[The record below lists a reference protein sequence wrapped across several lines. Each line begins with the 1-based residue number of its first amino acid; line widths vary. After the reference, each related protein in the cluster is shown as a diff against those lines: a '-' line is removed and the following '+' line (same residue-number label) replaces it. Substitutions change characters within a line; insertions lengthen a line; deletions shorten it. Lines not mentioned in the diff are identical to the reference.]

1 MSNNIDLSSF
11 PLLRLDQLHQHQIE
25 VLLQAK
31 VELASIPQ
39 SKDDLGIY
47 VSKLGEAI
55 KNEIARR
62 TIERFTRSSPEPLK
76 AVGERTDFDR
86 QTNPNQFRETRNDVK
101 CDDYHDDSKK
111 QTRNQPTSR
120 KGTELKG
127 RHFISSPT
135 IGNHKPNFISRSRD
149 AVMSLK
155 TKKENMLNDKEIKLH
170 KLQQD
175 KEKRRKEAAERMR
188 DRQARQ
194 EWFRNRLE
202 LKVKAKQEAK
212 MKRHAAKLKLIADME
227 RAAADAT
234 TVLIENESNT
244 LSLEE
249 RLILGANAATRVM
262 EENSCDVASSNSGS
276 SLASEVDIESV
287 CEIEFQVFQP
297 SDDCGKFSEEYEH
310 NYKKNQVVQGQDGSC
325 GVVDSIHFSSLTSQ
339 ISQSAEEIELQI
351 SNSDGKVREYCEPN
365 KQRDI
370 DSDSVQSQEGCISIH
385 HASEDMQH
393 DEIARKVDVNN
404 SAQDADTALFCM
416 EKQNG
421 DIHASHNDIAYETK
435 TDSPVKSQPW
445 KPWNSVIAP
454 NELVEQGTT
463 TSNETKLLDIFP
475 NFRNIFSSFMNRSSS
490 VMSEIDY
497 VRERE
502 CLEYQINVGNSL
514 SALIFDDIEGTS
526 VDKMKRFFKVKS
538 PRNEVNSIV
547 QDVLLS
553 FQSGDDVW
561 EDMSNQVGIGNCW
574 NLLWT
579 WSKPK
584 INREH
589 LLAFQKISRFN
600 GVTCLTRKDLLK
612 KRLEQHRSTASLM
625 PQTFVLPQQ
634 YNSFISSFSE
644 YQKLDLTF
652 HPNIWIMKPV
662 GMSRGRG
669 ITLIDDIVDVAY
681 ASPTV
686 IQKYITNPLLY
697 EGFKF
702 DLRLYVLVTSFNP
715 LEAFIYREG
724 LARFG
729 SRRFSTTSTNLKD
742 LQVHLTNSSIQKEYD
757 DDILFSHPS
766 RMAGKHGGGNKTSL
780 KWLLNRLQK
789 HGIDTT
795 SLWKEISKLCLQT
808 LRAVDTLILNQ
819 PNSFEVF
826 GFDVIID
833 SELKPWLI
841 EVNACPSL
849 ARESLL
855 DMEVKEALIRDTI
868 KIVQPCEFDR
878 SALFQICKRRLNQ
891 RKRSMRA
898 SRTDRQELERDLKQ
912 IFGDHRPRVF
922 GEMPL
927 EDTDF
932 ERLSPT
938 IDK

>member
-1 MSNNIDLSSF
+1 MSNKIDLSSF

-47 VSKLGEAI
+47 VTKLAEAI
-55 KNEIARR
+55 NNEIARR
-62 TIERFTRSSPEPLK
+62 SIERFTRSSSKTLD
-76 AVGERTDFDR
+76 AVEERNDF
-86 QTNPNQFRETRNDVK
+86 QNQFTETWKNVK
-101 CDDYHDDSKK
+101 HDNYHHDSKK
-111 QTRNQPTSR
+111 QTRNQSTSK
-120 KGTELKG
+120 KGTEFKSH
-127 RHFISSPT
+127 HFISSP
-135 IGNHKPNFISRSRD
+135 IGNHKPNFISRSKE
-149 AVMSLK
+149 AVLSLK
-155 TKKENMLNDKEIKLH
+155 TKKEMMLNDKENKLH
-170 KLQQD
+170 KLLQD
-175 KEKRRKEAAERMR
+175 KEKRRKEAVERMR
-188 DRQARQ
+188 DRKARQ
-194 EWFRNRLE
+194 EWFRNQLE
-202 LKVKAKQEAK
+202 LKVKAKQESK
-212 MKRHAAKLKLIADME
+212 KKRQAAQLKLIADME

-234 TVLIENESNT
+234 TALNENGSNI

-276 SLASEVDIESV
+276 SLASEVDVESV
-287 CEIEFQVFQP
+287 YEIELQELQ
-297 SDDCGKFSEEYEH
+297 SSGGCGKFPEEYEH
-310 NYKKNQVVQGQDGSC
+310 NYQQNQVSPCVQGQDGFC
-325 GVVDSIHFSSLTSQ
+325 GVVDSIHFSSVTSQ
-339 ISQSAEEIELQI
+339 ISQSAEDIQSQI
-351 SNSDGKVREYCEPN
+351 SNCDGNVKEYCEPN
-365 KQRDI
+365 KQRDQ

-385 HASEDMQH
+385 HDSEDFKH
-393 DEIARKVDVNN
+393 TELTRKVQVN
-404 SAQDADTALFCM
+404 SAQNVDAVPCM
-416 EKQNG
+416 VKQNG
-421 DIHASHNDIAYETK
+421 DKHASHNDISYETN
-435 TDSPVKSQPW
+435 TDNPVNLQPW
-445 KPWNSVIAP
+445 KPWNSVFAS
-454 NELVEQGTT
+454 NEQVEQGNT
-463 TSNETKLLDIFP
+463 TSNETKLSDIFP
-475 NFRNIFSSFMNRSSS
+475 NFRNIFSAFMNSNSC
-490 VMSEIDY
+490 VMSEIDCE
-497 VRERE
+497 RERE
-502 CLEYQINVGNSL
+502 CLAYQINVGNGL
-514 SALIFDDIEGTS
+514 SEVIFNGIEGAW
-526 VDKMKRFFKVKS
+526 VDKTKRFFKVKS

-553 FQSGDDVW
+553 FPSGDDAW
-561 EDMSNQVGIGNCW
+561 EDISNQVGIGNCW

-589 LLAFQKISRFN
+589 LLAFQKVSRFN

-612 KRLEQHRSTASLM
+612 KRLEQHRTTASLM

-634 YNSFISSFSE
+634 YNSFISSFSG

-697 EGFKF
+697 DGFKF

-742 LQVHLTNSSIQKEYD
+742 HQVHLTNSSIQKEYD
-757 DDILFSHPS
+757 DDILSSHPS
-766 RMAGKHGGGNKTSL
+766 RMAGKLGGGNKTSL
-780 KWLLNRLQK
+780 KWLLNQLQK
-789 HGIDTT
+789 LGIDTT

-849 ARESLL
+849 ARESVL
-855 DMEVKEALIRDTI
+855 DMDVKEALIRDTI
-868 KIVQPCEFDR
+868 KIVQPCKFDR

-891 RKRSMRA
+891 RKRSMQA
-898 SRTDRQELERDLKQ
+898 SGTDRQELERDLKQ
-912 IFGDHRPRVF
+912 IFGDHRPRIF
-922 GEMPL
+922 GEMPK

-932 ERLSPT
+932 ERLSPA